1 MAEKVLLSYIL
12 LFLVL
17 LSVSVHSM
25 PFKWLIESPV
35 PAESEEENNEN
46 LNNNAD
52 DVKRA
57 LAAIMSLQG
66 NGADDDV
73 ITRKLIRARL
83 YRCGL
88 RVCHLGETNGNR
100 HGWKQ
105 QQRYGRRVNTSHDVT
120 LINRFVTSRFE
131 RYHHHITLHRIYY
144 IIYLLMK
151 LIPVFPKKRR
161 SLSIYIYICL
171 LLLNLV

>member
-35 PAESEEENNEN
+35 PAESEEENKEN
-46 LNNNAD
+46 LNNNDD

-73 ITRKLIRARL
+73 ITRKRGSSSEL

-88 RVCHLGETNGNR
+88 RVCYLGETNGNR

-131 RYHHHITLHRIYY
+131 RYHHHITY
-144 IIYLLMK
+144 IGSIILFIFWWNWSLFFQKNEDLY
-151 LIPVFPKKRR
+151 
-161 SLSIYIYICL
+161 LSISIYVCCF
-171 LLLNLV
+171 